1 MKNLQLINAFA
12 IGLPI
17 MLGLIGL
24 GNEEFLI
31 FALIATIITGIL
43 QLILGIVFW
52 FKQQESK
59 LIKIYFG
66 LVGLYFI
73 SISSSMDLDL
83 YVVLIGAP
91 ILLAI
96 FLTVILHL
104 PIKEN

>member
-24 GNEEFLI
+24 GNDEFLI
-31 FALIATIITGIL
+31 FALVSTIITGII
-43 QLILGIVFW
+43 QLILGVIFW
-52 FKQQESK
+52 TNQPDSI

-66 LVGLYFI
+66 LVALYFI
-73 SISSSMDLDL
+73 SISSSMNLDL

-91 ILLAI
+91 ILLTI
-96 FLTVILHL
+96 YLTVILHL
-104 PIKEN
+104 PKKEN